1 MEVENILAKNL
12 TMAGENAAY
21 DAACKRL
28 LANKIILAWIMKSCI
43 KEYNH
48 LEVNEI
54 ADRYI
59 EGNPQIGKTAL
70 HPDESEQIRGS
81 NTEDSTIS
89 EGTVTYDIRFLAI
102 VPNTGETISL
112 IINVEAQNDF
122 YPGYPIIKRGIYYC
136 SRMISSQYGV
146 EFTNSHY
153 ENIKKVYSIWVCANP
168 PQKRKNTINRYFI
181 KEENLVGSAK
191 EETENYDLITAVVIC
206 LGHSEDDEYAG
217 VLKLLDVLLSS
228 EKAPEE
234 KKQIL
239 QDDFDIKMTRTLESE
254 VQSMCN
260 LSKGIEEK
268 GIQKGLQ
275 EGRQAGMIDG
285 ILVSVKN
292 LMDSMGWSA
301 EQAMNVLKVS
311 KEDQEK
317 YSVLLKKQ

>member
-1 MEVENILAKNL
+1 
-12 TMAGENAAY
+12 
-21 DAACKRL
+21 
-28 LANKIILAWIMKSCI
+28 
-43 KEYNH
+43 
-48 LEVNEI
+48 
-54 ADRYI
+54 
-59 EGNPQIGKTAL
+59 
-70 HPDESEQIRGS
+70 
-81 NTEDSTIS
+81 
-89 EGTVTYDIRFLAI
+89 
-102 VPNTGETISL
+102 
-112 IINVEAQNDF
+112 
-122 YPGYPIIKRGIYYC
+122 
-136 SRMISSQYGV
+136 MISSQYGV

-239 QDDFDIKMTRTLESE
+239 QNDFDIKMTRTLESE

-268 GIQKGLQ
+268 GIQKG
-275 EGRQAGMIDG
+275 RQAGMIDG

-301 EQAMNVLKVS
+301 EQAMKVLKIS

-317 YSVLLKKQ
+317 YSALLKKQ

>member
-1 MEVENILAKNL
+1 
-12 TMAGENAAY
+12 
-21 DAACKRL
+21 
-28 LANKIILAWIMKSCI
+28 
-43 KEYNH
+43 
-48 LEVNEI
+48 
-54 ADRYI
+54 
-59 EGNPQIGKTAL
+59 
-70 HPDESEQIRGS
+70 
-81 NTEDSTIS
+81 
-89 EGTVTYDIRFLAI
+89 
-102 VPNTGETISL
+102 
-112 IINVEAQNDF
+112 
-122 YPGYPIIKRGIYYC
+122 
-136 SRMISSQYGV
+136 MISSQYGV

-206 LGHSEDDEYAG
+206 LGHSEDDKYES

>member
-1 MEVENILAKNL
+1 
-12 TMAGENAAY
+12 
-21 DAACKRL
+21 
-28 LANKIILAWIMKSCI
+28 
-43 KEYNH
+43 
-48 LEVNEI
+48 
-54 ADRYI
+54 
-59 EGNPQIGKTAL
+59 
-70 HPDESEQIRGS
+70 
-81 NTEDSTIS
+81 
-89 EGTVTYDIRFLAI
+89 
-102 VPNTGETISL
+102 
-112 IINVEAQNDF
+112 
-122 YPGYPIIKRGIYYC
+122 
-136 SRMISSQYGV
+136 MISSQYGV

-268 GIQKGLQ
+268 G
-275 EGRQAGMIDG
+275 RQAGMIDG

-317 YSVLLKKQ
+317 YSVLLKK

>member
-1 MEVENILAKNL
+1 
-12 TMAGENAAY
+12 
-21 DAACKRL
+21 
-28 LANKIILAWIMKSCI
+28 
-43 KEYNH
+43 
-48 LEVNEI
+48 
-54 ADRYI
+54 
-59 EGNPQIGKTAL
+59 
-70 HPDESEQIRGS
+70 
-81 NTEDSTIS
+81 
-89 EGTVTYDIRFLAI
+89 
-102 VPNTGETISL
+102 
-112 IINVEAQNDF
+112 
-122 YPGYPIIKRGIYYC
+122 
-136 SRMISSQYGV
+136 MISSQYGV

-206 LGHSEDDEYAG
+206 LGHSEDDKYEG

-268 GIQKGLQ
+268 G
-275 EGRQAGMIDG
+275 RQAGMIDG

-301 EQAMNVLKVS
+301 EQAMNVLRVS

-317 YSVLLKKQ
+317 YSALLKKQ